1 MRVNL
6 RTIMFILPLLWQ
18 AVWMLNRTVLA
29 DAVDDKVQAFLD
41 EERGRWRDLNVPFSD
56 GRLLHDLI
64 IERSFKRGFEI
75 GTSTGHSTVWIAWA
89 MRKTGGKLITVEI
102 DAERQAVAKRNIE
115 EIGLGD
121 YVEFL
126 LGDAH
131 ELTPAQTG
139 AFDFVFSDADKEW
152 YVQYFKDLQPKLT
165 PNACFTAHNISNRW
179 GRGWV
184 KEYLDYVNSVPD
196 MTTRVDSSGGGVAIT
211 CKR

>member
-1 MRVNL
+1 MRATL
-6 RTIMFILPLLWQ
+6 RMMFILLLLWQ
-18 AVWMLNRTVLA
+18 AAWMLNRTVLA
-29 DAVDDKVQAFLD
+29 DEVDDKVQAFLD
-41 EERGRWRDLNVPFSD
+41 EGRSHWRDLNVPFSD

-64 IERSFKRGFEI
+64 IERGFKRGFEI

-89 MRKTGGKLITVEI
+89 MRKTGGRLITVEI
-102 DAERQAVAKRNIE
+102 DAERQAIAKRNIE
-115 EIGLGD
+115 QIGLGD

-139 AFDFVFSDADKEW
+139 EFDFVFSDADKEW
-152 YVQYFKDLQPKLT
+152 YVQYFKDLYPKLT
-165 PNACFTAHNISNRW
+165 ANACFTAHNISNRW

-184 KEYLDYVNSVPD
+184 KEYLDYVKSIPD
-196 MTTRVDSSGGGVAIT
+196 MDTRVDSSGGGVAIT